1 MDVLSDLLNSV
12 HISGSV
18 LFHAEFGDPFAY
30 GSPNSEQYASM
41 LVPQARRLMIFHLVL
56 EGTCLA
62 RCAEGA
68 TVEVQA
74 GDIIMLPRGD
84 ALVLADDQNTP
95 TVPIFTC
102 LPPFPWTAAPDLRL
116 GGEGPR
122 TRLICGFLYADE
134 AILQTLTNDLPPLL
148 VLDTHSVLPRIRA
161 MRDYVLDELRA
172 GRPGGASL
180 VNRLAEI
187 LFVEVLRHALT
198 EGEHTTLRAAL
209 RDPVVGRALR
219 AVHDDP
225 ARAWTIEE
233 MARAAASSRSLL
245 AERFHG
251 LVGCPPI
258 EYLTRWRMQLAAR
271 RLSEG
276 RDSIATV
283 AEDVGYRSEAAFN
296 RAFRRHLGE
305 TPAAWRR
312 QRRQAAESAP
322 NG

>member
-30 GSPNSEQYASM
+30 ASPNSEQYASM

-68 TVEVQA
+68 TVEVEA
-74 GDIIMLPRGD
+74 GNIIMLPRGD

-102 LPPFPWTAAPDLRL
+102 LPPFPWTSAPDLRL

-148 VLDTHSVLPRIRA
+148 VLDTHSALPRIQA

-172 GRPGGASL
+172 GRPGGASM

-198 EGEHTTLRAAL
+198 DGEHATLRAAL
-209 RDPVVGRALR
+209 RDPVVGLALT
-219 AVHDDP
+219 ALHDDP
-225 ARAWTIEE
+225 ARPWTIEE

-271 RLSEG
+271 RLGERG
-276 RDSIATV
+276 AKV
-283 AEDVGYRSEAAFN
+283 AAVAQEVGYDSEAAFSKAFK
-296 RAFRRHLGE
+296 RAVG
-305 TPAAWRR
+305 
-312 QRRQAAESAP
+312 SAP
-322 NG
+322 GAYRRGLRSGGLEVVAA